1 MLNVVLYNDS
11 STYVLVFPDSQQDST
26 IHCGCVTNYKTS
38 VTNYITSVTNY
49 ITSVTNYITSVTN
62 YITSVTNYIT
72 SVTYYI
78 TSVTT
83 KQRLEYIGD
92 KSESKHNGYH
102 STWITDW
109 SGM

>member
-1 MLNVVLYNDS
+1 M
-11 STYVLVFPDSQQDST
+11 LVFPDSQDST
-26 IHCGCVTNYKTS
+26 IHCGC

-62 YITSVTNYIT
+62 
-72 SVTYYI
+72 YI

>member
-1 MLNVVLYNDS
+1 MTESCLNVVLYNDS

-26 IHCGCVTNYKTS
+26 IHCGCVTNYITS
-38 VTNYITSVTNY
+38 VTNYIARVTNYITSVTNY
-49 ITSVTNYITSVTN
+49 ITSVNNYITSVN
-62 YITSVTNYIT
+62 N
-72 SVTYYI
+72 YI

-83 KQRLEYIGD
+83 KQRLEYFGD

>member
-1 MLNVVLYNDS
+1 M
-11 STYVLVFPDSQQDST
+11 LVFPDSQQDST
-26 IHCGCVTNYKTS
+26 IHCGCVTNY
-38 VTNYITSVTNY
+38 ITSVTNY
-49 ITSVTNYITSVTN
+49 IPSVTN